1 MVDKSGRARATA
13 AAVEYIR
20 HFGSLLFA
28 HAERFYEVRMEK
40 AQMRLA
46 PTNDAGTPRRSTEF
60 QRRQG
65 Q

>member
-1 MVDKSGRARATA
+1 MADKSGLGRAT

-28 HAERFYEVRMEK
+28 HVERFYEVRMEK

-46 PTNDAGTPRRSTEF
+46 PTSCAGTPRRSAEF
-60 QRRQG
+60 QRRNAG